1 MKRLLVLAS
10 IATMGVSGTAFG
22 QSGVNESSLMQ
33 KVSKAEAAS
42 QDPKKNTKAATWIT
56 LGDANYNAT
65 IAPISSLY
73 RGLSEIDLIYLM
85 GKNDQSTDTVSGIPM
100 TKASYDYVDVYL
112 SNGIVSFWKEKK
124 TINPGGLEKAKDAY
138 MKAYELDKD
147 NAATVKKVQQ
157 GLTNVYNWYKQIADN
172 NFTQQNLPVAAAEF
186 AKAYDLLQE
195 GVITAAD
202 TTSSFNAGLIYAILK
217 DYSNG
222 EKYLSAA
229 LKDGLAKG
237 GDTYYYLNL
246 CYAGEG
252 KNAEAKQVLMD
263 GIKAYPMNSKLVE
276 GLLSVYAA
284 TGEDPN
290 EIIPLV
296 HEAIQNDPKN
306 PELYAGLGRVY
317 DKLGQPDKSIEAFKQ
332 ALALAP
338 DDFATNYNIG
348 LMLIKRGDEANNALN
363 DKMFTSTESLKA
375 EEAAVNAMYA
385 EALAP
390 LEKAHELQPDD
401 ITTVELL
408 KNLYFR
414 FRDDNAQY
422 MEKYKHYN
430 ELLESM
436 QQ

>member
-22 QSGVNESSLMQ
+22 QSGVNEANLMQ

-124 TINPGGLEKAKDAY
+124 TINPGGLEKAEAAY

-147 NAATVKKVQQ
+147 NAATLKKVQQ

-217 DYSNG
+217 DYPNG

-246 CYAGEG
+246 CYTGEG
-252 KNAEAKQVLMD
+252 KNTEAKQVLMD

-276 GLLSVYAA
+276 GLLAVYAA

-296 HEAIQNDPKN
+296 NEAIQNDPKN

-332 ALALAP
+332 ALSLAP

>member
-33 KVSKAEAAS
+33 KVSKAEAAT

-85 GKNDQSTDTVSGIPM
+85 GKNEQSMDTISGIPM

-112 SNGIVSFWKEKK
+112 TNGVVSFWKEKK

-147 NAATVKKVQQ
+147 NAATLKKVQQ

-186 AKAYDLLQE
+186 AKAYDLLEE
-195 GVITAAD
+195 GVITASD

-217 DYSNG
+217 DYPNG

-229 LKDGLAKG
+229 LKNGLAKG

-296 HEAIQNDPKN
+296 NEAIQNDPKN

>member
-10 IATMGVSGTAFG
+10 IATMSVSGTAFG
-22 QSGVNESSLMQ
+22 QSGVNESNLMQ
-33 KVSKAEAAS
+33 KVSKAEAAT

-56 LGDANYNAT
+56 FGDANYNAT

-217 DYSNG
+217 DYPNG

-246 CYAGEG
+246 CYTGEG
-252 KNAEAKQVLMD
+252 KNTEAKQVLMD

-276 GLLSVYAA
+276 GLLAVYAA

-296 HEAIQNDPKN
+296 NEAIQNDPKN

>member
-22 QSGVNESSLMQ
+22 QSGVNEANLMQ
-33 KVSKAEAAS
+33 KVSKAEAAT

-56 LGDANYNAT
+56 FGDANYNAT

-186 AKAYDLLQE
+186 AKAYDLLQKN
-195 GVITAAD
+195 VITVAD

-375 EEAAVNAMYA
+375 EETAVNAMYA

>member
-22 QSGVNESSLMQ
+22 QSGVNESNLMQ
-33 KVSKAEAAS
+33 KVSKAEAAT

-56 LGDANYNAT
+56 FGDANYNAT

>member
-22 QSGVNESSLMQ
+22 QSGVNEANLMQ
-33 KVSKAEAAS
+33 KVSKAEAAT

-65 IAPISSLY
+65 IAPIASLY
-73 RGLSEIDLIYLM
+73 RGLSELEMMFMM
-85 GKNDQSTDTVSGIPM
+85 GKNEQSTDTINGVQM
-100 TKASYDYVDVYL
+100 NVASYDYVDVYL
-112 SNGIVSFWKEKK
+112 TNGVVSFWKTKK
-124 TINPGGLEKAKDAY
+124 AINPNGLEKAEAAY

-147 NAATVKKVQQ
+147 NAATLKKVQQ

-217 DYSNG
+217 DYPNG

-296 HEAIQNDPKN
+296 NEAIQNDPKN

>member
-22 QSGVNESSLMQ
+22 QSGVNEANLMQ
-33 KVSKAEAAS
+33 KVSKAEAAT

-65 IAPISSLY
+65 IAPIASLY

-217 DYSNG
+217 DYPNG

-246 CYAGEG
+246 CYTGEG
-252 KNAEAKQVLMD
+252 KNTEAKQVLMD

-276 GLLSVYAA
+276 GLLAVYAA

-296 HEAIQNDPKN
+296 NEAIQNDPKN

>member
-22 QSGVNESSLMQ
+22 QSGVNEANLMQ
-33 KVSKAEAAS
+33 KVSKAEAAT

-56 LGDANYNAT
+56 FGDANYNAT

-186 AKAYDLLQE
+186 AKAYDLLQKN
-195 GVITAAD
+195 VITVAD

-252 KNAEAKQVLMD
+252 KNTEAKQVLMD

-276 GLLSVYAA
+276 GLLAVYAA

-296 HEAIQNDPKN
+296 NEAIQNDPKN

>member
-22 QSGVNESSLMQ
+22 QSGVNEANLMQ
-33 KVSKAEAAS
+33 KVSKAEAAT

-56 LGDANYNAT
+56 FGDANYNAT
-65 IAPISSLY
+65 TAPVASLF
-73 RGLSEIDLIYLM
+73 RGMNEIDMIFMM
-85 GKNDQSTDTVSGIPM
+85 GKNEQSADTINGIPVE
-100 TKASYDYVDVYL
+100 KASYDYVDVYL
-112 SNGIVSFWKEKK
+112 TNGVVSFWQEKK
-124 TINPGGLEKAKDAY
+124 TINPGGLEKAESAY
-138 MKAYELDKD
+138 LKAYELNKND
-147 NAATVKKVQQ
+147 AATIKKVQE
-157 GLTNVYNWYKQIADN
+157 GLTKVYNMYKQIADN

-186 AKAYDLLQE
+186 AKAYDLLQKN
-195 GVITAAD
+195 VITVAD
-202 TTSSFNAGLIYAILK
+202 TTSSFNAGLIYAILQ

-229 LKDGLAKG
+229 LKDGLAKD

-363 DKMFTSTESLKA
+363 DKMFTSSESLKA

>member
-65 IAPISSLY
+65 IAPIASLY
-73 RGLSEIDLIYLM
+73 RGLSELDMMFMM
-85 GKNDQSTDTVSGIPM
+85 GKNEQSTDTINGVQM
-100 TKASYDYVDVYL
+100 NVASYDYVDVYL
-112 SNGIVSFWKEKK
+112 TNGVVSFWKTKK
-124 TINPGGLEKAKDAY
+124 AINPNGLEKAEAAY

-147 NAATVKKVQQ
+147 NAATLKKVQQ

-217 DYSNG
+217 DYPNG

-296 HEAIQNDPKN
+296 NEAIQNDPKN

>member
-22 QSGVNESSLMQ
+22 QSGVNESNLMQ
-33 KVSKAEAAS
+33 KVSKAEAAT

-56 LGDANYNAT
+56 FGDANYNAT

-217 DYSNG
+217 DYPNG

-276 GLLSVYAA
+276 GLLAVYAA

-296 HEAIQNDPKN
+296 NEAIQNDPKN

-363 DKMFTSTESLKA
+363 DKMFISTESLKA

>member
-22 QSGVNESSLMQ
+22 QSGVNEANLMQ
-33 KVSKAEAAS
+33 KVSKAEAAT

-56 LGDANYNAT
+56 FGDANYNAT

-85 GKNDQSTDTVSGIPM
+85 GKNDKSTDTVSGIPM

-217 DYSNG
+217 DYPNG

-246 CYAGEG
+246 CYTGEG
-252 KNAEAKQVLMD
+252 KNTEAKQVLMD

-276 GLLSVYAA
+276 GLLAVYAA

-296 HEAIQNDPKN
+296 NEAIQNDPKN

-332 ALALAP
+332 ALSLAP

>member
-22 QSGVNESSLMQ
+22 QSGVNESNLMQ
-33 KVSKAEAAS
+33 KVSKAEAAT

-65 IAPISSLY
+65 IAPIASLY

-85 GKNDQSTDTVSGIPM
+85 GKIDQSPDTVSGIPM

-112 SNGIVSFWKEKK
+112 TNGVVSFWKEKK
-124 TINPGGLEKAKDAY
+124 AINPGGLEKAEAAY

-147 NAATVKKVQQ
+147 NAATLKKVQQ
-157 GLTNVYNWYKQIADN
+157 GLTNVYNWYNQIADN
-172 NFTQQNLPVAAAEF
+172 NFTQQILPVAASEF
-186 AKAYDLLQE
+186 AKAYDLLQKN
-195 GVITAAD
+195 VITVAD

-217 DYSNG
+217 DYPNG

-276 GLLSVYAA
+276 GLLAVYAA

-296 HEAIQNDPKN
+296 NEAIQNDPKN

-363 DKMFTSTESLKA
+363 DKMFTSSESLKA

>member
-65 IAPISSLY
+65 IAPIASLY
-73 RGLSEIDLIYLM
+73 RGLSELDMMFMM
-85 GKNDQSTDTVSGIPM
+85 GKNEQSTDTINGVQM
-100 TKASYDYVDVYL
+100 NVASYDYVDVYL
-112 SNGIVSFWKEKK
+112 TNGVVSFWKTKK
-124 TINPGGLEKAKDAY
+124 AINPNGLEKAEAAY

-147 NAATVKKVQQ
+147 NAATLKKVQQ

-172 NFTQQNLPVAAAEF
+172 NFTQQNLPVSEF
-186 AKAYDLLQE
+186 AKAYDLLQKN
-195 GVITAAD
+195 VITVAD

-237 GDTYYYLNL
+237 GDIYYYLNL

-363 DKMFTSTESLKA
+363 DKMFTSSESLKA

>member
-1 MKRLLVLAS
+1 M
-10 IATMGVSGTAFG
+10 VS
-22 QSGVNESSLMQ
+22 SD
-33 KVSKAEAAS
+33 
-42 QDPKKNTKAATWIT
+42 DP
-56 LGDANYNAT
+56 
-65 IAPISSLY
+65 
-73 RGLSEIDLIYLM
+73 
-85 GKNDQSTDTVSGIPM
+85 V
-100 TKASYDYVDVYL
+100 YDYVDVYL
-112 SNGIVSFWKEKK
+112 TNGVVSFWKTKK
-124 TINPGGLEKAKDAY
+124 AINPNGLEKAEAAY

-147 NAATVKKVQQ
+147 NAATLKKVQQ

-172 NFTQQNLPVAAAEF
+172 NFTQQNLSVAASEF
-186 AKAYDLLQE
+186 AKAYDLLQKN
-195 GVITAAD
+195 VITVAD

-296 HEAIQNDPKN
+296 NEAIQNDPKN

>member
-22 QSGVNESSLMQ
+22 QSGVNEANLMQ
-33 KVSKAEAAS
+33 KVSKAEAAT

-65 IAPISSLY
+65 IAPIASLY
-73 RGLSEIDLIYLM
+73 RGLSELEMMFMM
-85 GKNDQSTDTVSGIPM
+85 GKNEQSTDTINGVQM
-100 TKASYDYVDVYL
+100 NVASYDYVDVYL
-112 SNGIVSFWKEKK
+112 TNGVVSFWKTKK
-124 TINPGGLEKAKDAY
+124 AINPNGLEKAEAAY

-147 NAATVKKVQQ
+147 NAATLKKVQQ

-172 NFTQQNLPVAAAEF
+172 NFTQQNLPVAASEF
-186 AKAYDLLQE
+186 AKAYDLLQKN
-195 GVITAAD
+195 VITVAD

-246 CYAGEG
+246 CYTGEG

-296 HEAIQNDPKN
+296 NEAIQNDPKN

>member
-22 QSGVNESSLMQ
+22 QSGVNEANLMQ
-33 KVSKAEAAS
+33 KVSKAEAAT

>member
-22 QSGVNESSLMQ
+22 QSGVNEANLMQ
-33 KVSKAEAAS
+33 KVSKAEAAT

-56 LGDANYNAT
+56 FGDANYNAT

-217 DYSNG
+217 DYPNG

-296 HEAIQNDPKN
+296 NEAIQNDPKN

>member
-1 MKRLLVLAS
+1 M
-10 IATMGVSGTAFG
+10 
-22 QSGVNESSLMQ
+22 
-33 KVSKAEAAS
+33 
-42 QDPKKNTKAATWIT
+42 
-56 LGDANYNAT
+56 
-65 IAPISSLY
+65 
-73 RGLSEIDLIYLM
+73 
-85 GKNDQSTDTVSGIPM
+85 
-100 TKASYDYVDVYL
+100 
-112 SNGIVSFWKEKK
+112 
-124 TINPGGLEKAKDAY
+124 
-138 MKAYELDKD
+138 
-147 NAATVKKVQQ
+147 
-157 GLTNVYNWYKQIADN
+157 
-172 NFTQQNLPVAAAEF
+172 
-186 AKAYDLLQE
+186 
-195 GVITAAD
+195 
-202 TTSSFNAGLIYAILK
+202 
-217 DYSNG
+217 
-222 EKYLSAA
+222 SAA

>member
-22 QSGVNESSLMQ
+22 QSGVNEANLMQ
-33 KVSKAEAAS
+33 KVSKAEAAT

-56 LGDANYNAT
+56 FGDANYNAT

-217 DYSNG
+217 DYPNG

-246 CYAGEG
+246 CYTGEG
-252 KNAEAKQVLMD
+252 KNTEAKQVLMD

-276 GLLSVYAA
+276 GLLAVYAA

-296 HEAIQNDPKN
+296 NEAIQNDPKN

-332 ALALAP
+332 ALSLAP

>member
-22 QSGVNESSLMQ
+22 QSGVNESNLMQ
-33 KVSKAEAAS
+33 KVSKAEAAT

-56 LGDANYNAT
+56 FGDANYNAT

-112 SNGIVSFWKEKK
+112 SNGVVSFWKEKK

-147 NAATVKKVQQ
+147 NAATIKKVQE
-157 GLTNVYNWYKQIADN
+157 GLTKVYNMYKQIADN

-217 DYSNG
+217 DYPNG

-246 CYAGEG
+246 CYTGEG

-263 GIKAYPMNSKLVE
+263 GIKVYPMNSKLVE
-276 GLLSVYAA
+276 GLLAVYAA

-296 HEAIQNDPKN
+296 NEAIQNDPKN

-317 DKLGQPDKSIEAFKQ
+317 DKLGQPDKSIESFKQ

-363 DKMFTSTESLKA
+363 DKMFTSSESLKA
-375 EEAAVNAMYA
+375 EEDAVNAMYA

-430 ELLESM
+430 ELLDSM

>member
-10 IATMGVSGTAFG
+10 IAMVGAAGTAFG
-22 QSGVNESSLMQ
+22 QSGVNESNLMQ
-33 KVSKAEAAS
+33 KVSKAEAAT
-42 QDPKKNTKAATWIT
+42 QDPKKNTKAGTWIT
-56 LGDANYNAT
+56 LGDANYNAA
-65 IAPISSLY
+65 IAPIASLY
-73 RGLSEIDLIYLM
+73 RGLSEIDMIYLM
-85 GKNDQSTDTVSGIPM
+85 GKNEQSADTINGVPV

-112 SNGIVSFWKEKK
+112 TNGMVSFWKEKK
-124 TINPGGLEKAKDAY
+124 TINPNGLEKAEAAY

-147 NAATVKKVQQ
+147 NASTLKKVQE

-172 NFTQQNLPVAAAEF
+172 NFTQQNLGEAAKNF
-186 AKAYDLLQE
+186 SSAYNLLQK
-195 GVITAAD
+195 GVITKAD
-202 TTSSFNAGLIYAILK
+202 TTSSFNAGLIYAIMK
-217 DYSNG
+217 DYTNG

-246 CYAGEG
+246 CYAGDG
-252 KNAEAKQVLMD
+252 KNAEAKQTLMD
-263 GIKAYPMNSKLVE
+263 GIKAYPMNTKLVE
-276 GLLSVYAA
+276 GLMSVYAT

-296 HEAIQNDPKN
+296 QEAIQNDPNN

-317 DKLGQPDKSIEAFKQ
+317 DKLGQPDKSIEAFKK
-332 ALALAP
+332 ALSLAP

-363 DKMFTSTESLKA
+363 DKMFTSSDALKA

-385 EALAP
+385 EALEP

-401 ITTVELL
+401 VTTVELL

-414 FRDDNAQY
+414 FRDENAQY

-430 ELLESM
+430 ELLESL

>member
-22 QSGVNESSLMQ
+22 QSGVNEANLMQ
-33 KVSKAEAAS
+33 KVSKAEAAT

-56 LGDANYNAT
+56 FGDANYNAT

-112 SNGIVSFWKEKK
+112 TNGVVSFWKTKK
-124 TINPGGLEKAKDAY
+124 AINPNGLEKAEAAY

-147 NAATVKKVQQ
+147 NAATLKKVQQ

-296 HEAIQNDPKN
+296 NEAIQNDPKN

>member
-22 QSGVNESSLMQ
+22 QSGVNEANLMQ
-33 KVSKAEAAS
+33 KVSKAEAAT

-56 LGDANYNAT
+56 FGDANYNAT

-217 DYSNG
+217 DYPNG

-276 GLLSVYAA
+276 GLLAVYAA

-296 HEAIQNDPKN
+296 NEAIQNDPKN

>member
-22 QSGVNESSLMQ
+22 QSGVNEANLMQ
-33 KVSKAEAAS
+33 KVSKAEAAT

-56 LGDANYNAT
+56 FGDANYNAT

-217 DYSNG
+217 DYPNG

-246 CYAGEG
+246 CYTGEG
-252 KNAEAKQVLMD
+252 KNTEAKQVLMD
-263 GIKAYPMNSKLVE
+263 GINAYPMNSKLVE
-276 GLLSVYAA
+276 GLLAVYAA

-296 HEAIQNDPKN
+296 NEAIQNDPKN

-332 ALALAP
+332 ALSLAP